1 MSMLGGCRVVEGCC
15 GVAADAQKA
24 CWGVAVDARGSKRD
38 ALACAR
44 RAARGCCVAP
54 FQGVYSPYMPWSGIL
69 STPLEHGT
77 LGTHRSSGSSGSS
90 GSGSGGGASA
100 APQCSMP
107 LCLDAYASLVFTSSI
122 FASLPLC
129 HFASLPICL
138 FDLCLFASLPLCH
151 FASLPLCLFAS
162 CSLPGMCAL
171 RVCAPTH
178 TRSTIL
184 VKPIERS
191 KDGIGSGSSSGS
203 SGSADGAGGAR
214 TAFFVFVML
223 CACVATRIV
232 YRGVSNE

>member
-1 MSMLGGCRVVEGCC
+1 MLSQS
-15 GVAADAQKA
+15 AH
-24 CWGVAVDARGSKRD
+24 GSSG
-38 ALACAR
+38 ACAR
-44 RAARGCCVAP
+44 RWCSRVAPTKRGSCPASSSTRRATAARVGSA
-54 FQGVYSPYMPWSGIL
+54 S
-69 STPLEHGT
+69 
-77 LGTHRSSGSSGSS
+77 RRGSSGSS

-107 LCLDAYASLVFTSSI
+107 RRLDGYASLVFTSSI

-151 FASLPLCLFAS
+151 FAFLPLCLFAS

-184 VKPIERS
+184 SKPLERS

-214 TAFFVFVML
+214 TALFVFVML
-223 CACVATRIV
+223 CACVATRVV